1 MLVPDGDGGHKS
13 GVGAAKGRGER
24 SHHLQKWCGGVSCR
38 TVMVLDRL
46 KGRTVAFCHLKQEI
60 KTLCSLKNHPRRT
73 PLITLNPKMSTV
85 PFWA

>member
-1 MLVPDGDGGHKS
+1 MGMEATNLGWVQLREGENDLIIYRN
-13 GVGAAKGRGER
+13 GA
-24 SHHLQKWCGGVSCR
+24 GGVSCR

-73 PLITLNPKMSTV
+73 PLITLNPKMSTI
-85 PFWA
+85 PF